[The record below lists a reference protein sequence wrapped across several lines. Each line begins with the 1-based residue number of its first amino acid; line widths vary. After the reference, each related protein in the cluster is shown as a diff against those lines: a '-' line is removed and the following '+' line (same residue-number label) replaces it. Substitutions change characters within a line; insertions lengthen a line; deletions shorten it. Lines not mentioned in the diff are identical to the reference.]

1 MHPPR
6 PSDIQRVTRLESAI
20 ANMKLN
26 SETPYYYADKDID
39 RSCSLFALARE
50 EIDKTNSLD
59 CLQHMTERGDNVEGL
74 LFEIATALKGRL
86 DTTTPRPAIKLLVKV
101 LQLFYSETYNGSATD
116 ERFLLMSK
124 YEDAFAMSLGRAGIA
139 SPLVKLAF
147 AAENVGQNAIMCMV
161 RLDEVIGKAFRDQL
175 VAAGCAQP
183 LVEATTAVFTTPH
196 RETALRLIEH
206 LLIEVGEPF
215 ASLVAKAYLTTGSGA
230 VRTCGGAHLMLL
242 WGKSASACVRE
253 YAFSC
258 SELLLRDLG
267 APWARLFMSWSPM
280 LLRRASDT
288 REDVSGFATDITM
301 RMLGLLK
308 APFAAKLEE
317 AGALDILLGAFLNGD
332 ARTPNLER
340 VIDKVL
346 LASES
351 DPVVHQRLASK
362 MATTPIINRLVSTC
376 TATATRVLHRVVR
389 GVPELA
395 HQLIAAG
402 AIPRCVDALTWQ
414 TEWVPTTVYVPGPDA
429 HFEDGPPK
437 LKQAGRTKSGEE
449 ADALLSTLFEAD
461 ATQKIKAFLH
471 YEKRDDVS
479 VATFDSNGS
488 FAYPS
493 LKTAYME
500 YRKGVLLELE
510 TAFHHSP
517 QQPHYPTLV
526 EVAARC
532 DEHGSPEEVLARLGH
547 RLQQHKLR
555 VEKKAPMEA
564 SPSEQLDHDR
574 LVKRLTACVLTL
586 TKPTTSPRGQ
596 LAQFKK
602 LMPPSMLPF
611 TPALALMPPGPTP
624 MALSPPNTAM
634 LLSPPPPPPPPAA
647 PLALMP
653 PAPPPLNDYLS
664 GRVLRR
670 TDCAKCVVAR
680 GPDASVREGFATDGG
695 KGRVRNVSL
704 KRACPLAAHAISA
717 SGDGVPVIEQYERDY
732 GVKLTNKKQ
741 KFQEF
746 MRGTFGVDPLG
757 KGPSFKV
764 TLYHPPRVD
773 ASLAL
778 EGGAVKLN
786 LASLGYTPTSEQGT
800 KDNYMGFMIV

>member
-6 PSDIQRVTRLESAI
+6 PSDIQRVPRLGSAI
-20 ANMKLN
+20 DNMKLN
-26 SETPYYYADKDID
+26 SETPYYYADKDIG

-59 CLQHMTERGDNVEGL
+59 CLQHMTERGENVEGL
-74 LFEIATALKGRL
+74 LFEIATAFKGRL
-86 DTTTPRPAIKLLVKV
+86 DTTTPRPALKLLVKV

-116 ERFLLMSK
+116 ERFLLMSI
-124 YEDAFAMSLGRAGIA
+124 YEDTFAIGLGRAGIA

-147 AAENVGQNAIMCMV
+147 AAKNVGQDAVSCMI
-161 RLDEVIGKAFRDQL
+161 RLEQLCGKPFRDQL

-183 LVEATTAVFTTPH
+183 LLEATTAVFTTPH
-196 RETALRLIEH
+196 REVVLQLIER

-215 ASLVAKAYLTTGSGA
+215 ASQVAMVKISGS
-230 VRTCGGAHLMLL
+230 RDRGGFHLMRL
-242 WGKSASACVRE
+242 WGDVSASASVRD

-267 APWARLFMSWSPM
+267 APWARRFMSAVPM
-280 LLRRASDT
+280 LLQRVSGT

-317 AGALDILLGAFLNGD
+317 AGALDWLLGAFLNGD

-340 VIDKVL
+340 EIDKVL

-351 DPVVHQRLASK
+351 DPVIHQRLASK

-402 AIPRCVDALTWQ
+402 AIPRCVDALKWQ

-500 YRKGVLLELE
+500 YRKGVLLELV
-510 TAFHHSP
+510 TAFHHST

-596 LAQFKK
+596 LAQFTK

-611 TPALALMPPGPTP
+611 TPALALMPPGLTP

-746 MRGTFGVDPLG
+746 MSGTFGVDPLG

-764 TLYHPPRVD
+764 TLYHPPRVG